1 MSLPAWTCPCFD
13 PKISFGPGF
22 LNLGKCPGFC
32 YFSMFSGIQN
42 AKKKKVFFKEI
53 DKLYY
58 NSQKIKPMTSSAVL

>member
-1 MSLPAWTCPCFD
+1 
-13 PKISFGPGF
+13 
-22 LNLGKCPGFC
+22 
-32 YFSMFSGIQN
+32 MFSGIQN